1 MARKLSV
8 KAAAVTSAMIWGGGV
23 LAVAVIN
30 TIQPDYGKEFLR
42 WTSSIYPGYKAR
54 PTLAQAAVAGGYATV
69 DGAIC
74 GALFAL
80 IYNAL
85 A

>member
-1 MARKLSV
+1 MARQLSV
-8 KAAAVTSAMIWGGGV
+8 KATAVSSAVIWGGAVLGV
-23 LAVAVIN
+23 GIIN
-30 TIQPDYGKEFLR
+30 TMKPRYGKEFLQ
-42 WTSSIYPGYKAR
+42 WTSSIYPGYKGR
-54 PTLAQAAVAGGYATV
+54 STLAQAGVAGGYAAV